1 MANLF
6 KTAKANPEK
15 KVASKEKVS
24 IQVDYLS
31 HEIERLAKIQEEI
44 DLLSAE
50 AKLLHEQVKD
60 AGINEFVNLFE
71 SSSKYPGSFNIESE
85 NASVMFI
92 PSDRYS
98 KIDEERSN
106 ELTKKYG
113 EGIVEESTTYIMD
126 SILIEKYGEVIS
138 DLILNSKKIEDSD
151 KDKLISA
158 KVDYSITKGTI
169 SVLNEYNLYDMKE
182 IISDIKPVFM
192 LKNPKIS

>member
-6 KTAKANPEK
+6 KAAKANPEK
-15 KVASKEKVS
+15 KAASKEKVS
-24 IQVDYLS
+24 VQADYLS
-31 HEIERLAKIQEEI
+31 QEIERLAKIQEEI
-44 DLLSAE
+44 DALSAE

-60 AGINEFVNLFE
+60 AGVNEFINLFE
-71 SSSKYPGSFNIESE
+71 SGSKYPGSFNIEAE

-106 ELTKKYG
+106 ELIEKYG
-113 EGIVEESTTYIMD
+113 DKIVEESTTYIMD
-126 SILIEKYGEVIS
+126 SALVEKYGEVIS
-138 DLILNSKKIEDSD
+138 DLIMNSKKIEAED
-151 KDKLISA
+151 KEKLISA
-158 KVDYSITKGTI
+158 KVDYFIAKGTI
-169 SVLNEYNLYDMKE
+169 SSLNEYNLYDMKE

>member
-6 KTAKANPEK
+6 KAAKANPEK
-15 KVASKEKVS
+15 KAASKEKVS

-44 DLLSAE
+44 DALSAE

-106 ELTKKYG
+106 ELT
-113 EGIVEESTTYIMD
+113 
-126 SILIEKYGEVIS
+126 EKYGEVIS

-158 KVDYSITKGTI
+158 KVDYSVAKGTI
-169 SVLNEYNLYDMKE
+169 SSLNEYNLYDMKE